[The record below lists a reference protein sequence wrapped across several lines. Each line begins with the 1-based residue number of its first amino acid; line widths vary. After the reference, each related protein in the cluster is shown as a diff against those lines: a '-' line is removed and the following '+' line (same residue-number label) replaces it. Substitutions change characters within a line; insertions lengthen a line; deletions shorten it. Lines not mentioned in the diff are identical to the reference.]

1 MPRKNQRRKNASSQS
16 GRRKPKPIKFNPSE
30 IESEQN
36 LVNETNPDDAVADA
50 DNNNENEHEI
60 VSNNGNA
67 SMNETATDDDDDDAE
82 NKTCTLSSTKEIANG
97 CENDHANQMDRID
110 DVQNDDAN
118 RTIPAAYT
126 NSLVN
131 RTFKYNFHLEKFFT
145 SSCYFWFFF
154 LVPFPIP
161 SYH

>member
-36 LVNETNPDDAVADA
+36 LVNDTNPDDGVADA
-50 DNNNENEHEI
+50 DDNNEHEQEI
-60 VSNNGNA
+60 MSNSGYA
-67 SMNETATDDDDDDAE
+67 SMNETATDDVDDDE
-82 NKTCTLSSTKEIANG
+82 NKTCTLSSTNEIANDY
-97 CENDHANQMDRID
+97 ENDDHANQMDRID

-126 NSLVN
+126 NSLAN
-131 RTFKYNFHLEKFFT
+131 RTFNYIFT
-145 SSCYFWFFF
+145 
-154 LVPFPIP
+154 
-161 SYH
+161 